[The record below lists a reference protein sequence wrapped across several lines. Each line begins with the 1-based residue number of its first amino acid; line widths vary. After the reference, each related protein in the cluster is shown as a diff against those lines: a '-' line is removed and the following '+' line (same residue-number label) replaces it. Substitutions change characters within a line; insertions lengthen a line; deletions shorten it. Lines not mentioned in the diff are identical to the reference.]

1 MAERPGVAGDDPDR
15 ATEEQVARVRALLEK
30 EGIIGEVEV
39 VGRDGDIVAVMA
51 ERTALPGLRTLAP
64 EIRSL
69 GFRYVT
75 LDLTR
80 HAD

>member
-1 MAERPGVAGDDPDR
+1 MNERTGVPGGDSGR
-15 ATEEQVARVRALLEK
+15 AAEEQVARVRALLEEK
-30 EGIIGEVEV
+30 GIIGEVEV
-39 VGRDGDIVAVMA
+39 VGRDGDIVAVAA
-51 ERTALPGLRTLAP
+51 EQASLPELRNLAP